1 MLDLVRASCLVVVVV
16 LHALMAGITVDA
28 GGIHIVN
35 AMDEAEW
42 FVPASWFVQVMP
54 LFFIVG
60 GFAGI
65 TQWRRMRD
73 QGRSAFE
80 FVRGRLERLA
90 RPALLAFAVVGAG
103 LAVAGLAGAPA
114 DLLAQVGYR
123 MGQPMWFLGVYLGVS
138 ALVPVLVRAHEN
150 APLRTLGGLLALVL
164 AVDVLASAAPAAG
177 FANLAFVWL
186 TVQQI
191 GFCYADG
198 WFRDRAWSAGGAAGA
213 LALLLVITAGGLYS
227 ANMYT
232 NLNPPTVC
240 LVLLGVA
247 QICLV
252 ALAAPRLRRWL
263 ERPRPR
269 ECADAMGRCSL
280 TVYLWHMPALV
291 LLAAVLLVAR
301 APWPEV
307 FSAGWW
313 LTRLPWIAGIALI
326 VRAVA
331 AVVGGVERRAAGAG
345 APSAGAAA
353 LGVLTAITGV
363 VVVLVAGFT
372 AVSAA
377 VGAALLA
384 ASLGL
389 VRPRPDALPARRSF
403 ALATRSA

>member
-1 MLDLVRASCLVVVVV
+1 MVRAGCLVVVVV

-35 AMDEAEW
+35 AMDYAGW
-42 FVPASWFVQVMP
+42 FVPASWCVQVMP

-73 QGRSAFE
+73 QGRSAVE

-90 RPALLAFAVVGAG
+90 RPALLAFAVIGSG

-114 DLLAQVGYR
+114 DLLAQIGYR

-138 ALVPVLVRAHEN
+138 ALVPVLVRAHEA
-150 APLRTLGGLLALVL
+150 APGRTLAGLLALVL
-164 AVDVLASAAPAAG
+164 AVDLLASAAPAAG
-177 FANLAFVWL
+177 LANLAFVWL

-198 WFRDRAWSAGGAAGA
+198 WFRGRAWPAWGAAGA
-213 LALLLVITAGGLYS
+213 LALLLTITTGGLYS

-263 ERPRPR
+263 ERPRVR
-269 ECADAMGRCSL
+269 GSVDAMGRCSL

-291 LLAAVLLVAR
+291 LLAALLLVAR

-307 FSAGWW
+307 FSDGWW

-326 VRAVA
+326 VRAVVA
-331 AVVGGVERRAAGAG
+331 LVGGFEHRAGGAG
-345 APSAGAAA
+345 APSPGAAA
-353 LGVLTAITGV
+353 LGVLAAIAGV

-372 AVSAA
+372 PVSAA

-384 ASLGL
+384 AAVGL
-389 VRPRPDALPARRSF
+389 ARPRRDALPERRSL
-403 ALATRSA
+403 ALAARAA